1 MLIQV
6 NHWMEILG
14 TGVDLLLLARV
25 LMLRLFR
32 VYLFITLV
40 CVLTVFF
47 DGVSLWLGTGSVEN
61 FQVFLYSRF
70 LWAVMYPLASWD
82 VFEEVKG
89 QITKLRR
96 VAIGRLV
103 SGLFF
108 AAVFSM
114 IFLAF
119 VDTGEQNSTLNL
131 TGTFGIILWAG
142 SSTASLAFLW
152 TIHRAM
158 RAQNVMKPNN
168 TSVWLIFY
176 EFSLAAEILSCV
188 VLLMPLKEGTLSRGI
203 ELAFLVYSIAV
214 TVWCTVR
221 LRPSS
226 TNAEPASET
235 ART

>member
-14 TGVDLLLLARV
+14 TGVDVLLLGRV
-25 LMLRLFR
+25 LMLRLPK

-47 DGVSLWLGTGSVEN
+47 DGVGLWLGTGSAEN
-61 FQVFLYSRF
+61 FKVFLYSRF

-82 VFEEVKG
+82 VFEEVKT
-89 QITKLRR
+89 QIAKLRR
-96 VAIGRLV
+96 AAIGRLI

-108 AAVFSM
+108 AAVFSL
-114 IFLAF
+114 IFFAF
-119 VDTGEQNSTLNL
+119 VDTGDGSNEPNLAGTL
-131 TGTFGIILWAG
+131 GIILWAG

-158 RAQNVMKPNN
+158 RAQNVVIPNN

-176 EFSLAAEILSCV
+176 ELSLVAEVLSCV
-188 VLLMPLKEGTLSRGI
+188 MLLLPLKEGNLSRGI
-203 ELAFLVYSIAV
+203 ELVFLLYSIAV
-214 TVWCTVR
+214 TVWCMLR

-226 TNAEPASET
+226 ANTESASEK